1 MLARV
6 RPRLTYANVVASL
19 ALFVALGGGA
29 YAARS
34 FVGSDGRIH
43 ACVGKKGHL
52 TLVKPGSKCGKGTSH
67 LAWNKR
73 GPSGRQGPGLK
84 QFEFNSIPTDGKT
97 YPMAPPVAGIQVKAR
112 CDASML
118 YIDLDTAS
126 GQTMHISGIVEH
138 DNDTS
143 ADNPVGTITPPRRI
157 RRHELW
163 RLYGDRRVVSVLQV
177 DGFQRLGRP
186 LFGSLPLLGHDHAAL
201 LAPAP
206 DVDNARRSRRGDQL
220 IASRDSGGPAA
231 SRGKRQWRRDGRCRA
246 RTCDLLLVR
255 RGRRLPLVAAGC

>member
-29 YAARS
+29 YAARR

-97 YPMAPPVAGIQVKAR
+97 YPMAPPVAGLQVRAR

-143 ADNPVGTITPPRRI
+143 ADNPVGTITPPA
-157 RRHELW
+157 EFGATS
-163 RLYGDRRVVSVLQV
+163 YGGFTGIAESSQFSKWTAFSVW
-177 DGFQRLGRP
+177 G
-186 LFGSLPLLGHDHAAL
+186 GHYSDH
-201 LAPAP
+201 
-206 DVDNARRSRRGDQL
+206 
-220 IASRDSGGPAA
+220 
-231 SRGKRQWRRDGRCRA
+231 CRFWG
-246 RTCDLLLVR
+246 TIT
-255 RGRRLPLVAAGC
+255 PPS

>member
-84 QFEFNSIPTDGKT
+84 QFEFFNDYDAFLYNVLTHR
-97 YPMAPPVAGIQVKAR
+97 AR
-112 CDASML
+112 GAR
-118 YIDLDTAS
+118 Y
-126 GQTMHISGIVEH
+126 
-138 DNDTS
+138 
-143 ADNPVGTITPPRRI
+143 
-157 RRHELW
+157 
-163 RLYGDRRVVSVLQV
+163 
-177 DGFQRLGRP
+177 
-186 LFGSLPLLGHDHAAL
+186 LGHGGALAVSRAAL
-201 LAPAP
+201 DDAIAALRSKQGSDPSRWRAPMPQIQFQSLDVADLPSVPWENRGTWGEAIALPPLSSPAP
-206 DVDNARRSRRGDQL
+206 
-220 IASRDSGGPAA
+220 GG
-231 SRGKRQWRRDGRCRA
+231 
-246 RTCDLLLVR
+246 
-255 RGRRLPLVAAGC
+255 

>member
-97 YPMAPPVAGIQVKAR
+97 YPMAPPVAGLQVRAR
-112 CDASML
+112 CDAGFEFRL
-118 YIDLDTAS
+118 VTAV
-126 GQTMHISGIVEH
+126 GQ
-138 DNDTS
+138 
-143 ADNPVGTITPPRRI
+143 
-157 RRHELW
+157 
-163 RLYGDRRVVSVLQV
+163 
-177 DGFQRLGRP
+177 P
-186 LFGSLPLLGHDHAAL
+186 LP
-201 LAPAP
+201 
-206 DVDNARRSRRGDQL
+206 
-220 IASRDSGGPAA
+220 
-231 SRGKRQWRRDGRCRA
+231 CRA
-246 RTCDLLLVR
+246 HLQYVCFASMSRH
-255 RGRRLPLVAAGC
+255 